1 MEAWR
6 MEGGGDGWRMED
18 GGMEDGLWRMDDGG
32 WRMMEDGGWRD
43 GGWRMESSR
52 RFHGFTGS
60 RFTGISEA
68 LKAISLGEG

>member
-32 WRMMEDGGWRD
+32 WRMMEDGGWRMED
-43 GGWRMESSR
+43 GEFTKVS
-52 RFHGFTGS
+52 RFHGFTVHGD
-60 RFTGISEA
+60 
-68 LKAISLGEG
+68 L

>member
-6 MEGGGDGWRMED
+6 MEGRGDGWRMED

-32 WRMMEDGGWRD
+32 WRMMEDGGWR
-43 GGWRMESSR
+43 MESSR
-52 RFHGFTGS
+52 RFHG
-60 RFTGISEA
+60 FTGISEA

>member
-32 WRMMEDGGWRD
+32 WRMMEDGGWRMED
-43 GGWRMESSR
+43 GEFTKVSR
-52 RFHGFTGS
+52 VHGD
-60 RFTGISEA
+60 
-68 LKAISLGEG
+68 L

>member
-1 MEAWR
+1 
-6 MEGGGDGWRMED
+6 
-18 GGMEDGLWRMDDGG
+18 
-32 WRMMEDGGWRD
+32 
-43 GGWRMESSR
+43 MESSR

>member
-32 WRMMEDGGWRD
+32 WRMMEDGGWRVH
-43 GGWRMESSR
+43 E
-52 RFHGFTGS
+52 GFTGS
-60 RFTGISEA
+60 RGS
-68 LKAISLGEG
+68 LKL